1 VIITEERS
9 DLSESANLLA
19 RARAGEPEAYC
30 ELAQACEERLFR
42 QAVALC
48 HDPTTAEDL
57 AAETFI
63 EAWKSLSRFD
73 GSCRFST
80 WLYAILVH
88 RFQKSVRRARSRP
101 VALAELPRSER
112 EAGES
117 SLQRLPDSQ
126 PLPAEDL
133 LRQERRARMR
143 AAIDSLPPKHQQV
156 VLLRFYEEASL
167 SEIATAL
174 DLSLGTVK
182 SRLHHALEKLRRMP
196 SMLNLLDSSGDT

>member
-1 VIITEERS
+1 
-9 DLSESANLLA
+9 
-19 RARAGEPEAYC
+19 
-30 ELAQACEERLFR
+30 
-42 QAVALC
+42 
-48 HDPTTAEDL
+48 
-57 AAETFI
+57 
-63 EAWKSLSRFD
+63 
-73 GSCRFST
+73 
-80 WLYAILVH
+80 
-88 RFQKSVRRARSRP
+88 